1 MKEYDSFFGRGGAPR
16 SRRKTVEPSH
26 GAENLKAIRREL
38 AEVQTRLKD
47 FEDEKLRQREREL
60 LFMEEKYRVYD
71 KRFKWF
77 VRRR

>member
-16 SRRKTVEPSH
+16 SRRKTVEPSR
-26 GAENLKAIRREL
+26 GAANLKAIRREL
-38 AEVQTRLKD
+38 AEVQARLKD

-60 LFMEEKYRVYD
+60 LLMEEQYRVYD